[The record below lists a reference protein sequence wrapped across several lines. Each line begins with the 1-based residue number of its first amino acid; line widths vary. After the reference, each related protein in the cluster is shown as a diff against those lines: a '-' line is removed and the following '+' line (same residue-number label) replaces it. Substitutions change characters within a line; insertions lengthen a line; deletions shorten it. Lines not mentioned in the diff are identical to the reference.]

1 LGTQIVD
8 LTIHPTVGI
17 VLVISDVR
25 VRQSN
30 QEEKKDRIN
39 SRAIEVHWP
48 DAHAKSLGPQLFPF
62 GANRSA
68 GQAEKFPVH
77 NSAVSQ
83 LGSLEAR
90 QTCVAG
96 ANWHCAVQ
104 HGELSGSQTALFR
117 NLQVSE
123 SQHVEFEPLPGS
135 QSSPVS
141 TIPLPH
147 ICSVMVWREGSGFR
161 RQLVF
166 TLLACEPCI
175 SEPKWDVGDDDAIE
189 EKILL
194 RTDVPNRT
202 LREDHLSAQRDWTHQ
217 EV

>member
-1 LGTQIVD
+1 M
-8 LTIHPTVGI
+8 
-17 VLVISDVR
+17 
-25 VRQSN
+25 
-30 QEEKKDRIN
+30 
-39 SRAIEVHWP
+39 
-48 DAHAKSLGPQLFPF
+48 
-62 GANRSA
+62 
-68 GQAEKFPVH
+68 H

-104 HGELSGSQTALFR
+104 HGELSGSQAALFR
-117 NLQVSE
+117 NLQVFE

-147 ICSVMVWREGSGFR
+147 ICSVMVWREGSGFW

-166 TLLACEPCI
+166 TLLACEPFI
-175 SEPKWDVGDDDAIE
+175 SEPKWDVGDDNARE
-189 EKILL
+189 EKKTIL

-202 LREDHLSAQRDWTHQ
+202 LREDHLSGHRNWTHQ
-217 EV
+217 EVRVGIAGTGRQWTASTCTVTTIGALGFQHVSTRNLKQK